1 MTEGQDD
8 NPSESKFGNFLDS
21 VDSFSKKIESSII
34 GRNTN
39 SEVIEDPIET
49 VENPIEDKLKL
60 EGQLKED
67 GFAQEK
73 ASEVMDFLERLGS
86 KISLSLKKNISQ
98 SSIYYTC
105 NNYFPIRSMDSLF
118 I

>member
-8 NPSESKFGNFLDS
+8 SPSESKFGNFLDS

-34 GRNTN
+34 GWNTN

-60 EGQLKED
+60 EDQVKYAIQYGMGLSFLLHLYNLFVHTLTTITFT
-67 GFAQEK
+67 GII
-73 ASEVMDFLERLGS
+73 DF
-86 KISLSLKKNISQ
+86 SL
-98 SSIYYTC
+98 
-105 NNYFPIRSMDSLF
+105 
-118 I
+118 